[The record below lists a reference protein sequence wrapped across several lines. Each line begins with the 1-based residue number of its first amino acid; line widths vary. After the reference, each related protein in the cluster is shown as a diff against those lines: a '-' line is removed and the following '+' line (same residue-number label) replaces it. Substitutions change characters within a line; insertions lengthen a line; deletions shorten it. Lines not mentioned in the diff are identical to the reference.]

1 MTLQKEQHLYYAQ
14 TYKVS
19 LNMKCEQD
27 SWKSNLGKV
36 NQDLESHLNV
46 GLVSHAALVKTC
58 E

>member
-1 MTLQKEQHLYYAQ
+1 MLHDIAKRFSFAQ
-14 TYKVS
+14 TYKVA

-46 GLVSHAALVKTC
+46 GLVSHAALVKNC